1 MKIRASF
8 TKQFEWETLQSERLR
23 AAILAGY
30 SLFTFVY
37 ILCIGFIINSQNHS
51 IDRFSLPVILLIFL
65 FILFIYE
72 FIANRVLNY
81 RIKKLNKS
89 AHPHFKYIT
98 ALIEVVLISAMLY
111 IYSIYFKNASL
122 LTDVILISLYYLLV
136 FLSSFYLDKFISIV
150 TGSISAIAY
159 TAFHILVK
167 QHLKGSSEMEELIY
181 NNYFIYSTGILLFLS
196 GVAAAFMANQ
206 LKKGIMRSIELV
218 EDENKLFNLFSRQ
231 ISREVATELLS
242 KDGQMPSELRFVSIM
257 FIDIRNF
264 TVYAETQEPEDIVKF
279 QNEYFGI
286 VTEVVHKYEGIVNQF
301 LGDGCMITFGA
312 PLKVDNPSANAINA
326 ALEINGIID
335 DKIKNGELHDF
346 TIGIGIHCGN
356 AVTGNIGTNVKSE
369 YSITGGVV
377 ILAARIESE
386 NKTYGSKILV
396 SKDALEKSSV
406 KELNAVAMG
415 ESHLKGWSHPV
426 ELYKLV

>member
-1 MKIRASF
+1 MF
-8 TKQFEWETLQSERLR
+8 
-23 AAILAGY
+23 
-30 SLFTFVY
+30 
-37 ILCIGFIINSQNHS
+37 
-51 IDRFSLPVILLIFL
+51 
-65 FILFIYE
+65 
-72 FIANRVLNY
+72 
-81 RIKKLNKS
+81 
-89 AHPHFKYIT
+89 
-98 ALIEVVLISAMLY
+98 
-111 IYSIYFKNASL
+111 
-122 LTDVILISLYYLLV
+122 
-136 FLSSFYLDKFISIV
+136 FLSSFYLDKFISII
-150 TGSISAIAY
+150 TGSISAVAF
-159 TAFHILVK
+159 TAFHILDK
-167 QHLKGSSEMEELIY
+167 QNLKGDSGMDELIY

-231 ISREVATELLS
+231 ISKEVATELLN
-242 KDGQMPSELRFVSIM
+242 KDGQMPSELRFVSVM

-312 PLKVDNPSANAINA
+312 PLKVDNPSANAINT
-326 ALEINGIID
+326 ALEINQIID
-335 DKIKNGELHDF
+335 DKINNKELHQF

-386 NKTYGSKILV
+386 NKTYGSKILI
-396 SKDALEKSSV
+396 SKDVLEASGV

-415 ESHLKGWSHPV
+415 ASHLKGWSHPV
-426 ELYKLV
+426 ELYRLM